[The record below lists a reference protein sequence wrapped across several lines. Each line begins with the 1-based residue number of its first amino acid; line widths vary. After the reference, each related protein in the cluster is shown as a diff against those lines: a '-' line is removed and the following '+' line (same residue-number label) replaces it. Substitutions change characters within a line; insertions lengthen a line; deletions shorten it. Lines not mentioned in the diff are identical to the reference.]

1 MISFSARSKRLYLLW
16 DSYCISEF
24 SPANVGFHVCTK
36 RHRYQFTVLKSQGR
50 IVSTYSWRLW
60 MLFRAISWNCI
71 CISDLATVW
80 INTLLWMAKAFLI
93 AAAVFREMS
102 WYTYSQQLEYLVNTS
117 GYGVHTYIEREG
129 KHLPFSL
136 LWIYSNSVCISGS
149 FQSVAGPVYIYFF
162 IIIKFQWLMFIYA
175 TIDTADQG
183 FA

>member
-36 RHRYQFTVLKSQGR
+36 RHRYQFRVLKSQGR

-60 MLFRAISWNCI
+60 LLFRAISWNGI

-93 AAAVFREMS
+93 GAAVFREMS
-102 WYTYSQQLEYLVNTS
+102 WYTHSQQLEYLVNTS
-117 GYGVHTYIEREG
+117 GYGVHTYIAFFFYFEDIVTLFALVG
-129 KHLPFSL
+129 VSSQWQGWFIFILLLLLHFSDL
-136 LWIYSNSVCISGS
+136 CSSMPL
-149 FQSVAGPVYIYFF
+149 
-162 IIIKFQWLMFIYA
+162 
-175 TIDTADQG
+175 
-183 FA
+183 